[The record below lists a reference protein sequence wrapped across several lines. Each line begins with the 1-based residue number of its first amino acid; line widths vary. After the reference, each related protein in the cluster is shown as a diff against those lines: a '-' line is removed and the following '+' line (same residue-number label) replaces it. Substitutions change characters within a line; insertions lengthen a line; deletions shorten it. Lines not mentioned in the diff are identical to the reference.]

1 MKIKLF
7 TIPNII
13 TLSNLLCGA
22 GSIIASLVYEDLTMA
37 FVLIMAAAV
46 CDFFDGFTARALKQ
60 WSEIG
65 VQLDSL
71 ADMVSF
77 GTAPAAVLYAL
88 CGYSPSMIADFHN
101 GLLTEATRF
110 LPFMITAFS
119 ALRLAKFNIDETQH
133 EEFCGLTTTANAIFC
148 GSFAMMIFVNGLVV
162 WQEWVIAIAAVMSAL
177 LVSPI
182 RMFSFKIKS
191 YGWKGNEVRWPFVV
205 FAVLAVVLLRTY
217 SIPVIIV
224 MYIVVS
230 TVIWIVKKLKV
241 SKNTPMMGDCKNT
254 PTGCSK

>member
-7 TIPNII
+7 TIPNLI

-22 GSIIASLVYEDLTMA
+22 GSIVASLVYEDLTMA

-46 CDFFDGFTARALKQ
+46 CDFFDGFAARVLKQ
-60 WSEIG
+60 PSEIG

-77 GTAPAAVLYAL
+77 GTAPAAAFYTL
-88 CGYSPSMIADFHN
+88 CGYSPSMLDLSDRF
-101 GLLTEATRF
+101 TETMRF
-110 LPFMITAFS
+110 LPFVITAFS

-148 GSFAMMIFVNGLVV
+148 GSFAMMCFESGCVV
-162 WQEWVIAIAAVMSAL
+162 LQEWVIVLSAILAAL

-182 RMFSFKIKS
+182 RMFSFKMKS
-191 YGWKGNEVRWPFVV
+191 YGWKGNEVRWSFAA
-205 FAVLAVVLLRTY
+205 FAVLSLLLLRTY
-217 SIPVIIV
+217 AIPFIIV
-224 MYIVVS
+224 IYIVVS
-230 TVIWIVKKLKV
+230 TVIWIVKKARI
-241 SKNTPMMGDCKNT
+241 SNDTTNNTGTECTK
-254 PTGCSK
+254 

>member
-22 GSIIASLVYEDLTMA
+22 GSIVASLMYEDLTMA

-46 CDFFDGFTARALKQ
+46 CDFFDGFAARALKQ

-77 GTAPAAVLYAL
+77 GTAPAAALYTL
-88 CGYSPSMIADFHN
+88 CGYSPSAIDDLCG
-101 GLLTEATRF
+101 GLLTEITRF
-110 LPFMITAFS
+110 VPFIITAFS

-133 EEFCGLTTTANAIFC
+133 DEFCGLTTTANAIFC
-148 GSFAMMIFVNGLVV
+148 GSFAMMVFVNGLVI
-162 WQEWVIAIAAVMSAL
+162 WQEWIIFIATIMSVL
-177 LVSPI
+177 LISPI
-182 RMFSFKIKS
+182 RMFSFKMKS
-191 YGWKGNEVRWPFVV
+191 YGWKGNEVRWLFAV
-205 FAVLAVVLLRTY
+205 FAVLAVSLLRTY
-217 SIPVIIV
+217 SIPVVIV

-230 TVIWIVKKLKV
+230 TVIWIVKKMKV
-241 SKNTPMMGDCKNT
+241 SNNTPA
-254 PTGCSK
+254 GCSK